1 MNPFKQKS
9 PVAAALRKKGVTTVG
24 ELKKKVGE
32 LEDMNLQMEGMMKA
46 EGPENPDVGFLGKIA
61 GNQNAIARYKK
72 IIANPSK
79 FKPKAIVKTTIIK
92 KAK

>member
-1 MNPFKQKS
+1 MNPFKKKS

-32 LEDMNLQMEGMMKA
+32 LEDMNIQLEGMLKA
-46 EGPENPDVGFLGKIA
+46 EGPENPDIGYLGRLE
-61 GNQNAIARYKK
+61 GNKADIARYKK
-72 IIANPSK
+72 IIANPGK